1 MRSLSTVFSYAS
13 RLNSEAET
21 EKNLR
26 TVGVVEFLR
35 LGVTPQTVFLKSHS
49 SEPGLRSSRIS
60 TPHPRRPID
69 VYGRAPILSP
79 VRGNRLSSGDF
90 GTGAPFEDLRRRLA
104 ALNGSTSSLGQGY
117 VNRDLRSSSPLVA
130 GPSVACTSLPA
141 APDRSASPTE
151 SIVSTSN
158 SSTFRATQRL
168 QVGSTD
174 GQKAAPA
181 IGSSKTNVTGL
192 LEASSKLRQEGS
204 PDPSGRSSP
213 VSAAGTFRGQRPRVP
228 SLLPIPIYGSSSAL
242 HKALS

>member
-26 TVGVVEFLR
+26 TTGVVEFLR
-35 LGVTPQTVFLKSHS
+35 LGITPQTVFLKSHS
-49 SEPGLRSSRIS
+49 SEHGLRSSRIS
-60 TPHPRRPID
+60 TPHTRRPID
-69 VYGRAPILSP
+69 VYGSAPILSP

-90 GTGAPFEDLRRRLA
+90 GTAPFEDLRRRLA

-117 VNRDLRSSSPLVA
+117 VNRDVRSSSPLVT
-130 GPSVACTSLPA
+130 GPSVASTSLPA

-228 SLLPIPIYGSSSAL
+228 SLLPVSIYGSSSAP
-242 HKALS
+242 HKAFS

>member
-26 TVGVVEFLR
+26 TAGVVEFLR
-35 LGVTPQTVFLKSHS
+35 LGVTPQTVFLKSQS

-60 TPHPRRPID
+60 TPHSRRPID

-79 VRGNRLSSGDF
+79 VRSNRLSSGDL

-117 VNRDLRSSSPLVA
+117 INRDLRSSPLVT
-130 GPSVACTSLPA
+130 GPSVASTSMPA
-141 APDRSASPTE
+141 VRDRSASPTE

-158 SSTFRATQRL
+158 SSTFHATQRL

-213 VSAAGTFRGQRPRVP
+213 ISAAGTFRGQRPRVP
-228 SLLPIPIYGSSSAL
+228 SLLPVSIHGSSSAQ
-242 HKALS
+242 HEAFS